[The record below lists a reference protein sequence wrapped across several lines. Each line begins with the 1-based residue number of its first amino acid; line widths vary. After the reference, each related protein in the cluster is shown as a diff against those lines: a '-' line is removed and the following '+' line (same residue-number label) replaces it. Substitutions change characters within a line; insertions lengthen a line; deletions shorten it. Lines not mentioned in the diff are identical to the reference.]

1 MMTTHWKRE
10 RTIDHCG
17 KPVYSRLSA
26 GRREIKCDCGGKV
39 GDGLTTVAFTLD
51 KFLRARLEAER
62 ATVEG

>member
-1 MMTTHWKRE
+1 MTTEWTRE

-26 GRREIKCDCGGKV
+26 GRREIECDCGGKV
-39 GDGLTTVAFTLD
+39 GDGLATVVFTLNRC
-51 KFLRARLEAER
+51 LRARLEAQR